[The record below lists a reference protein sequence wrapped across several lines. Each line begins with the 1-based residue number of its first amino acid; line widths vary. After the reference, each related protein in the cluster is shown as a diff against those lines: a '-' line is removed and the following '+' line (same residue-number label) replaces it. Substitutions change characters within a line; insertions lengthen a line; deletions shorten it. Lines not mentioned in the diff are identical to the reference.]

1 MSKKVKK
8 GKHWKPGDKVHT
20 KKRETD
26 LKSAAINY
34 VEQKACK
41 AMPQVVKTLQDL
53 QKHAEGPKK
62 PLKTL
67 IEEEVKKEID
77 KKKV

>member
-1 MSKKVKK
+1 MSKKVKKGKK

-20 KKRETD
+20 KKRETES

-41 AMPQVVKTLQDL
+41 AMPQVVKTLQRFT
-53 QKHAEGPKK
+53 KAC
-62 PLKTL
+62 
-67 IEEEVKKEID
+67 
-77 KKKV
+77 